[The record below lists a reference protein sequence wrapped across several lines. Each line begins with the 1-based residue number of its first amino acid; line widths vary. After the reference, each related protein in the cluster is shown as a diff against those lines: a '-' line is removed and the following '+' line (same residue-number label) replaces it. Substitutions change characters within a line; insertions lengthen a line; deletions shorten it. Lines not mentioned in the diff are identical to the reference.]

1 MNKKGFT
8 LLEMVIVMS
17 AIVVLFLLTIPNI
30 TKTSDVIDEAG
41 CDAQIKVVDAAIL
54 QYRLKHDKYPGDI
67 EQLVAEGFLS
77 KNQTTCN
84 NNKPIRIVNNQASE

>member
-30 TKTSDVIDEAG
+30 TKTTDLIDDKG
-41 CDAQIKVVDAAIL
+41 CDAQVKVIDAAIL
-54 QYRLKHDKYPGDI
+54 QYKIKNDKYPNDI
-67 EQLVAEGFLS
+67 NVLISEGFISDKQS
-77 KNQTTCN
+77 KCN
-84 NNKPIRIVNNQASE
+84 NGKMIKIINGQAKE